1 LVCGGSDCELAPVY
15 ASISAYYTEKV
26 GRYGATPLGVDW
38 SCIPTQELRFVQLLK
53 LCSFAAPLSVNDL
66 GCGYGALLAYLG
78 KRHADAEVDYLGIDL
93 SPAMLRRARR
103 LWRNHGHAKFVV
115 AHMSPRIADYS
126 VASGIFNVKLDQPID
141 RWERFIARTLSD
153 MKECS
158 RYGFAVNFKVH
169 CPPSDAPR
177 SELYHTLAE
186 PWICYC
192 KWELGLSVEL
202 VTAYGLR
209 EFTLLARNE
218 MLLDH

>member
-1 LVCGGSDCELAPVY
+1 LRARTGIRKHQCLLHREGWEIWRDASWCRLELYSYSRA
-15 ASISAYYTEKV
+15 ALCAITEALQLRRALISERPRV
-26 GRYGATPLGVDW
+26 RLWGA
-38 SCIPTQELRFVQLLK
+38 
-53 LCSFAAPLSVNDL
+53 
-66 GCGYGALLAYLG
+66 LAYLG